1 MHDLVHVLV
10 VFECILKLKV
20 RSHGEHDV
28 VCGVVFDLVINGFRE
43 VFDSFWDVVAVQ
55 VKVVL

>member
-10 VFECILKLKV
+10 VFECVLKLEV
-20 RSHGEHDV
+20 GSHGEHDV
-28 VCGVVFDLVINGFRE
+28 VCGVVFDLVIDGFRE
-43 VFDSFWDVVAVQ
+43 VFHSLWDVVTVQ